1 MSRQSEDCLL
11 FFIVVKKKDFQYPL
25 FSFRIRVKKQAWQ
38 KRTPFD
44 VAAFWKSGKS
54 KQKSTAR

>member
-11 FFIVVKKKDFQYPL
+11 FFMVAQKKKFQYPL
-25 FSFRIRVKKQAWQ
+25 FSFRIRVKIKAWQ
-38 KRTPFD
+38 KRTPF
-44 VAAFWKSGKS
+44 VLAAFWKSRKS